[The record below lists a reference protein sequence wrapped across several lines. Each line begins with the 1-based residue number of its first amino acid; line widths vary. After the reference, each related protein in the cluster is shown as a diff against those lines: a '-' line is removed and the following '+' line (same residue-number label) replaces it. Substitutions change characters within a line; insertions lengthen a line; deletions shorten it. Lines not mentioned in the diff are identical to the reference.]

1 MHEWEWDKEYATTS
15 ITLFEQNLSVQ
26 FHGIFSNGTSA
37 VRGTKLLEKGRHHYW
52 ELKIL
57 TPTYGTDIMI
67 GVGTDKVDMNSRK
80 NDFCSFLGLDQ
91 ESFGFSYRG
100 YIQYDGKKR
109 KYGCCFDQDSL
120 VGVHLNT
127 WNGTLEFFHNRKSL
141 GIAFTGLKDTM
152 LYPMMEC
159 LTALKSSQRE
169 YLLKMFPGLC
179 YLFENIF
186 ADILKADLDDSDDDD
201 DDNLNPLM
209 DYTTFDDYFKLN

>member
-141 GIAFTGLKDTM
+141 GMYCFHWIKGHNVIPYDGMFDSIKIIPKRVFIKNVPWT
-152 LYPMMEC
+152 
-159 LTALKSSQRE
+159 
-169 YLLKMFPGLC
+169 LLSF
-179 YLFENIF
+179 
-186 ADILKADLDDSDDDD
+186 
-201 DDNLNPLM
+201 
-209 DYTTFDDYFKLN
+209 

>member
-1 MHEWEWDKEYATTS
+1 
-15 ITLFEQNLSVQ
+15 
-26 FHGIFSNGTSA
+26 
-37 VRGTKLLEKGRHHYW
+37 
-52 ELKIL
+52 
-57 TPTYGTDIMI
+57 MI

-152 LYPMMEC
+152 LYPMVCSTAAQSKMRLSHCSSTPVSLQMEC